1 MLKEGILPP
10 FKEEGFDPSDK
21 STYFSEEE
29 FTKKI
34 GVIQESNNYLLPS
47 EVYGQI
53 FDQHIST
60 LSFRAAI
67 EINSQF
73 FEDKVVLV
81 INSDIGLY
89 SLFCAKAGAK
99 KVISIEPN
107 KTYFKFQKKIIELNN
122 YQDIIF
128 PYHCDVEDIYNI
140 EKVDIIICE
149 WMGNFLLS
157 NSFLKKVIYAR
168 DKFLVRDGLIFP
180 DKVTLYIAGVQDE
193 EFKQNKFEMW
203 DNVYNVNMSC
213 VKNVSFKEPLID
225 TLNKKNI
232 LSTICPIFE
241 VDMYKIRENEYNF
254 SNSYELIFNKNDN
267 LSAIAGWFD
276 VEFSKTP
283 NKIKFTTSP
292 FNQYTRWKQTIFYL
306 EKNIKVYKG
315 SILKGSFCVRVDPY
329 SQDMNCIDIKI
340 SYELLNNNAVYS
352 KIEQKDDDKDEEEEA
367 EEEDDTNG
375 QNNIKGVQMFK
386 LSY

>member
-1 MLKEGILPP
+1 MIKEGILPP
-10 FKEEGFDPSDK
+10 LNEEGFDPNDK
-21 STYFSEEE
+21 KTYFNEEE
-29 FTKKI
+29 YIKKI
-34 GVIQESNNYLLPS
+34 GVDQEKNNYLLPS
-47 EVYGQI
+47 EVYSSI

-67 EINSQF
+67 EINSEF
-73 FEDKVVLV
+73 FEDRTVLV
-81 INSDIGLY
+81 INSGIGLY
-89 SLFCAKAGAK
+89 SLFCAKAGAR
-99 KVISIEPN
+99 KVYSLEPN
-107 KTYFKFQKKIIELNN
+107 KTYFKFQKKIVQLNR
-122 YQDIIF
+122 YQDIIEV
-128 PYHCDVEDIYNI
+128 HNCEIEDIYNI
-140 EKVDIIICE
+140 EKVDIIVCE

-157 NSFLKKVIYAR
+157 NSFLKSVIYAR

-180 DKVTLYIAGVQDE
+180 DKATLFICGIQDE
-193 EFKQNKFEMW
+193 EFKQSKFKMW

-213 VKNVSFKEPLID
+213 VKNVSFKDPLID
-225 TLNKKNI
+225 TFNKKNI

-241 VDMYKIRENEYNF
+241 VDLYKIKESEINF

-267 LSAIAGWFD
+267 LSALAGWFD

-315 SILKGSFCVRVDPY
+315 SVLNGSFCVRVDPN

-340 SYELLNNNAVYS
+340 SYQLVNKNANFS
-352 KIEQKDDDKDEEEEA
+352 KIKQSDDDSEQSEEI
-367 EEEDDTNG
+367 NS
-375 QNNIKGVQMFK
+375 NSKGIQMFK

>member
-1 MLKEGILPP
+1 MIKEGILPRI
-10 FKEEGFDPSDK
+10 KEEGFDPNDK

-29 FTKKI
+29 YIKKI
-34 GVIQESNNYLLPS
+34 GVVQEKNNYLLPS
-47 EVYGQI
+47 EVYSSI

-67 EINSQF
+67 EINSEF
-73 FEDKVVLV
+73 FEDKTVLV
-81 INSDIGLY
+81 INSGIGLY
-89 SLFCAKAGAK
+89 SLFCGKAGAK
-99 KVISIEPN
+99 KVYSIEPN
-107 KTYFKFQKKIIELNN
+107 KTYFKFQKKIVQLNK
-122 YQDIIF
+122 YQDIIEV
-128 PYHCDVEDIYNI
+128 YNCGVEDIYNI
-140 EKVDIIICE
+140 EKVDIIVCE

-157 NSFLKKVIYAR
+157 NSFLRSVIYAR

-180 DKVTLYIAGVQDE
+180 DKATLYICGIQDE
-193 EFKQNKFEMW
+193 EFKQSKFKMW
-203 DNVYNVNMSC
+203 DNVYNVNMSS
-213 VKNVSFKEPLID
+213 VKNVSFKDPYVD
-225 TLNKKNI
+225 TFNKKNI

-241 VDMYKIRENEYNF
+241 VDLYKIKESEINF
-254 SNSYELIFNKNDN
+254 SNSYELIFNKNDI
-267 LSAIAGWFD
+267 LSALAGWFD

-315 SILKGSFCVRVDPY
+315 SVLNGSFCVRVDPN

-340 SYELLNNNAVYS
+340 SYQLVNKNANFSKIKQSDDDSEQSEEINNNS
-352 KIEQKDDDKDEEEEA
+352 KGI
-367 EEEDDTNG
+367 
-375 QNNIKGVQMFK
+375 QMFK

>member
-1 MLKEGILPP
+1 MIKEGILPP
-10 FKEEGFDPSDK
+10 FKEDGFDPDDK
-21 STYFSEEE
+21 STYFSEEDYI
-29 FTKKI
+29 KKI
-34 GVIQESNNYLLPS
+34 GVTQENNNYLLPS
-47 EVYGQI
+47 EIYSSI

-67 EINSQF
+67 EINSEF
-73 FEDKVVLV
+73 FENKNVLV
-81 INSDIGLY
+81 INNGIGLY

-99 KVISIEPN
+99 KVVSVEPN
-107 KTYFKFQKKIIELNN
+107 KTYFKFQKKIIQLNK
-122 YQDIIF
+122 YQDVIKA
-128 PYHCDVEDIYNI
+128 YNCDVEDIYDI

-168 DKFLVRDGLIFP
+168 DKFLVKDGLIFP
-180 DKVTLYIAGVQDE
+180 DKATLYISGIQDE
-193 EFKQNKFEMW
+193 EFKQNKFKMW
-203 DNVYNVNMSC
+203 DDVYSINMNC
-213 VKNVSFKEPLID
+213 VKNVSFKDPLID
-225 TLNKKNI
+225 SFNKKNI

-241 VDMYKIRENEYNF
+241 VDMYKIRENEINF
-254 SNSYELIFNKNDN
+254 SNSYELIFNKSDN

-292 FNQYTRWKQTIFYL
+292 FNQYTKWKQTIFYL

-315 SILKGSFCVRVDPY
+315 SILKGSFCVRVDPNTY
-329 SQDMNCIDIKI
+329 DMNCIDIKI
-340 SYELLNNNAVYS
+340 SYELINNNATFT
-352 KIEQKDDDKDEEEEA
+352 KIKQSDDESNENSSSEQ
-367 EEEDDTNG
+367 G
-375 QNNIKGVQMFK
+375 IIKGIQMFK

>member
-1 MLKEGILPP
+1 MIKEGILPP
-10 FKEEGFDPSDK
+10 LKEEGFDPNDK
-21 STYFSEEE
+21 STYFNEEE
-29 FTKKI
+29 YIKKI
-34 GVIQESNNYLLPS
+34 GVAQEKNNYLLPS
-47 EVYGQI
+47 EVYSSI

-67 EINSQF
+67 EINSEF
-73 FEDKVVLV
+73 FEDKTVLV
-81 INSDIGLY
+81 INSGIGLY
-89 SLFCAKAGAK
+89 SLFCGKAGAK
-99 KVISIEPN
+99 KVYSIEPN
-107 KTYFKFQKKIIELNN
+107 KTYFKFQKKIVQLNK
-122 YQDIIF
+122 YQDIIEV
-128 PYHCDVEDIYNI
+128 YNCDVEDIYNI
-140 EKVDIIICE
+140 EKVDIIVCE

-157 NSFLKKVIYAR
+157 NSFLRSVIYAR

-180 DKVTLYIAGVQDE
+180 DKATLYICGIQDE
-193 EFKQNKFEMW
+193 EFKQSKFKMW

-213 VKNVSFKEPLID
+213 VKNVSFKDPYID
-225 TLNKKNI
+225 TFNKKNI

-241 VDMYKIRENEYNF
+241 VDLYKIKESEINF

-267 LSAIAGWFD
+267 LSALAGWFD

-283 NKIKFTTSP
+283 NKIRFTTSP

-315 SILKGSFCVRVDPY
+315 SLLTGSFCVRVDPN

-340 SYELLNNNAVYS
+340 SYQLVNKNANFS
-352 KIEQKDDDKDEEEEA
+352 KIKQSDDDSEQSEEI
-367 EEEDDTNG
+367 NS
-375 QNNIKGVQMFK
+375 NSKGIQMFK

>member
-1 MLKEGILPP
+1 MITEGILPP
-10 FKEEGFDPSDK
+10 IKEEGFDPNDK
-21 STYFSEEE
+21 STYFNEEE
-29 FTKKI
+29 YIKKI
-34 GVIQESNNYLLPS
+34 GVAQEKNNYLLPS
-47 EVYGQI
+47 EVYSSI

-67 EINSQF
+67 EINSEF
-73 FEDKVVLV
+73 FEDKTVLV
-81 INSDIGLY
+81 INSGIGLY
-89 SLFCAKAGAK
+89 SLFCGKAGAK
-99 KVISIEPN
+99 KVYSIEPN
-107 KTYFKFQKKIIELNN
+107 KTYFKFQKKIVQLNK
-122 YQDIIF
+122 YQDIIEV
-128 PYHCDVEDIYNI
+128 YNCDIEDIYNI
-140 EKVDIIICE
+140 EKVDIIVCE

-157 NSFLKKVIYAR
+157 NSFLRNVIYAR

-180 DKVTLYIAGVQDE
+180 DKATLYICGIQDE
-193 EFKQNKFEMW
+193 EFKQSKFKMW

-213 VKNVSFKEPLID
+213 VKNVSFKDPYID
-225 TLNKKNI
+225 TFNKKNI

-241 VDMYKIRENEYNF
+241 VDLYKIKESEINF

-267 LSAIAGWFD
+267 LSALAGWFD

-315 SILKGSFCVRVDPY
+315 SVLNGSFCVRVDPN
-329 SQDMNCIDIKI
+329 SQDMNCLDIKI
-340 SYELLNNNAVYS
+340 SYQLINKNANFS
-352 KIEQKDDDKDEEEEA
+352 KIKQSDDDSEQSEEI
-367 EEEDDTNG
+367 NS
-375 QNNIKGVQMFK
+375 NSKGIQMFK

>member
-1 MLKEGILPP
+1 MIKEGILPP
-10 FKEEGFDPSDK
+10 LKEEGFDPNDK

-29 FTKKI
+29 YIKKI
-34 GVIQESNNYLLPS
+34 GVVQEKNNYLLPS
-47 EVYGQI
+47 EVYSSI

-67 EINSQF
+67 EINSEF
-73 FEDKVVLV
+73 FEDKTVLV
-81 INSDIGLY
+81 INSGIGLY
-89 SLFCAKAGAK
+89 SLFCGKAGAK
-99 KVISIEPN
+99 KVYSIEPN
-107 KTYFKFQKKIIELNN
+107 KTYFKFQKKIVQLNK
-122 YQDIIF
+122 YQDIIEV
-128 PYHCDVEDIYNI
+128 YNCDVEDIYNI
-140 EKVDIIICE
+140 EKVDIIVCE

-157 NSFLKKVIYAR
+157 NSFLRSVIYAR

-180 DKVTLYIAGVQDE
+180 DKATLYICGIQDE
-193 EFKQNKFEMW
+193 EFKQSKFKMW

-213 VKNVSFKEPLID
+213 VKNVSFKDPYID
-225 TLNKKNI
+225 TFNKKNI

-241 VDMYKIRENEYNF
+241 VDLYKIKESEINF

-267 LSAIAGWFD
+267 LSALAGWFD

-315 SILKGSFCVRVDPY
+315 SVLNGSFCVRVDPN

-340 SYELLNNNAVYS
+340 SYQLVNKNANYN
-352 KIEQKDDDKDEEEEA
+352 KIKQSDDDSEQSEEI
-367 EEEDDTNG
+367 NS
-375 QNNIKGVQMFK
+375 NSKGIQMFK

>member
-1 MLKEGILPP
+1 MIKEGILPP
-10 FKEEGFDPSDK
+10 LKEEGFDPNDK
-21 STYFSEEE
+21 STYFNEEE
-29 FTKKI
+29 YIKKI
-34 GVIQESNNYLLPS
+34 GVAQEKNNYLLPS
-47 EVYGQI
+47 EVYSSI

-67 EINSQF
+67 EINSEF
-73 FEDKVVLV
+73 FEDKTVLV
-81 INSDIGLY
+81 INSGIGLY
-89 SLFCAKAGAK
+89 SLFCGKAGAK
-99 KVISIEPN
+99 KVYSIEPN
-107 KTYFKFQKKIIELNN
+107 KTYFKFQKKIVQLNK
-122 YQDIIF
+122 YQDIIEV
-128 PYHCDVEDIYNI
+128 YNCDVEDIYNI
-140 EKVDIIICE
+140 EKVDIIVCE

-157 NSFLKKVIYAR
+157 NSFLRSVIYAR

-180 DKVTLYIAGVQDE
+180 DKATLYICGIQDE
-193 EFKQNKFEMW
+193 EFKQSKFKMW
-203 DNVYNVNMSC
+203 DNVYNVNMSS
-213 VKNVSFKEPLID
+213 VKNVSFKDPYVD
-225 TLNKKNI
+225 TFNKKNI

-241 VDMYKIRENEYNF
+241 VDLYKIKESEINF

-267 LSAIAGWFD
+267 LSALAGWFD

-315 SILKGSFCVRVDPY
+315 SVLNGSFCVRVDPN

-340 SYELLNNNAVYS
+340 SYQLVNKNANFSKIKQSDDDSEQSEEINNNS
-352 KIEQKDDDKDEEEEA
+352 KGI
-367 EEEDDTNG
+367 
-375 QNNIKGVQMFK
+375 QMFK

>member
-1 MLKEGILPP
+1 MITEGILPP
-10 FKEEGFDPSDK
+10 FKEEGFDPNDK
-21 STYFSEEE
+21 STFFSEEDYI
-29 FTKKI
+29 KKI
-34 GVIQESNNYLLPS
+34 GVIQENNNYLLPS
-47 EVYGQI
+47 EIYSSI

-67 EINSQF
+67 EINSEF
-73 FEDKVVLV
+73 FDNKNILV
-81 INSDIGLY
+81 INSGIGLY

-107 KTYFKFQKKIIELNN
+107 KTYFKFQKKIIQLNK
-122 YQDIIF
+122 YQDIIKL
-128 PYHCDVEDIYNI
+128 YNCDVEDIYDI

-168 DKFLVRDGLIFP
+168 DKFLVNDGFIFP
-180 DKVTLYIAGVQDE
+180 DKATLYISGIQDE
-193 EFKQNKFEMW
+193 EFKQNKFKMW
-203 DNVYNVNMSC
+203 DNVYNVNMNC
-213 VKNVSFKEPLID
+213 VKNVSFKDPLID
-225 TLNKKNI
+225 TFNKKNI

-241 VDMYKIRENEYNF
+241 VDLYKIRENEINF

-292 FNQYTRWKQTIFYL
+292 FNQYTKWKQTIFYL

-315 SILKGSFCVRVDPY
+315 SILKGSFCVRLDPNSY
-329 SQDMNCIDIKI
+329 DMNCIDIKI
-340 SYELLNNNAVYS
+340 SYELINNNATYT
-352 KIEQKDDDKDEEEEA
+352 KIKQSDDDRS
-367 EEEDDTNG
+367 EDDSNEPY
-375 QNNIKGVQMFK
+375 NIKGIQMFK

>member
-1 MLKEGILPP
+1 MIKEGILPP
-10 FKEEGFDPSDK
+10 LNEEGFDPNDK
-21 STYFSEEE
+21 KTYFNEEE
-29 FTKKI
+29 YIKKI
-34 GVIQESNNYLLPS
+34 GVDQEKNNYLLPS
-47 EVYGQI
+47 EVYSSI

-67 EINSQF
+67 EINSEF
-73 FEDKVVLV
+73 FEDRIVLV
-81 INSDIGLY
+81 INSGIGLY
-89 SLFCAKAGAK
+89 SLFCAKAGAR
-99 KVISIEPN
+99 KVYSLEPN
-107 KTYFKFQKKIIELNN
+107 KTYFKFQKKIVQLNR
-122 YQDIIF
+122 YQDIIEV
-128 PYHCDVEDIYNI
+128 HNCEIEDIYNI
-140 EKVDIIICE
+140 EKVDIIVCE

-157 NSFLKKVIYAR
+157 NSFLKSVIYAR

-180 DKVTLYIAGVQDE
+180 DKATLYICGIQDE
-193 EFKQNKFEMW
+193 EFKQSKFKMW

-213 VKNVSFKEPLID
+213 VKNVSFKDPFID
-225 TLNKKNI
+225 TFNKRNI

-241 VDMYKIRENEYNF
+241 VDLYKIKESEINF

-267 LSAIAGWFD
+267 LSALAGWFD

-315 SILKGSFCVRVDPY
+315 SVLNGSFCVRVDPN

-340 SYELLNNNAVYS
+340 SYQLVNKNANFS
-352 KIEQKDDDKDEEEEA
+352 KIKQSDDDSEQSDES
-367 EEEDDTNG
+367 
-375 QNNIKGVQMFK
+375 QSKGIQMFK

>member
-1 MLKEGILPP
+1 MIKEGILPP
-10 FKEEGFDPSDK
+10 LNEEGFDPNDK
-21 STYFSEEE
+21 KTYFNEEE
-29 FTKKI
+29 YIKKI
-34 GVIQESNNYLLPS
+34 GVDQEKNNYLLPS
-47 EVYGQI
+47 EVYSSI

-67 EINSQF
+67 EINSEF
-73 FEDKVVLV
+73 FEDRIVLV
-81 INSDIGLY
+81 INSGIGLY
-89 SLFCAKAGAK
+89 SLFCAKAGAR
-99 KVISIEPN
+99 KVYSLEPN
-107 KTYFKFQKKIIELNN
+107 KTYFKFQKKIVQLNR
-122 YQDIIF
+122 YQDIIEV
-128 PYHCDVEDIYNI
+128 HNCEIEDIYNI
-140 EKVDIIICE
+140 EKVDIIVCE

-157 NSFLKKVIYAR
+157 NSFLKSVIYAR

-180 DKVTLYIAGVQDE
+180 DKATLYICGIQDE
-193 EFKQNKFEMW
+193 EFKQSKFKMW

-213 VKNVSFKEPLID
+213 VKNVSFKDPLID
-225 TLNKKNI
+225 TFNKKNI

-241 VDMYKIRENEYNF
+241 VDLYKIKESEINF

-267 LSAIAGWFD
+267 LSALAGWFD

-315 SILKGSFCVRVDPY
+315 SVLNGSFCVRVDPN

-340 SYELLNNNAVYS
+340 SYQLVNKNANFS
-352 KIEQKDDDKDEEEEA
+352 KIKQSDDDSEQSEES
-367 EEEDDTNG
+367 
-375 QNNIKGVQMFK
+375 QSKGIQMFK

>member
-1 MLKEGILPP
+1 MIKEGILSPL
-10 FKEEGFDPSDK
+10 KEEGFDPNDK
-21 STYFSEEE
+21 STYFNEEE
-29 FTKKI
+29 YIKKI
-34 GVIQESNNYLLPS
+34 GVAQEKNNYLLPS
-47 EVYGQI
+47 EVYSSI

-67 EINSQF
+67 EINSEF
-73 FEDKVVLV
+73 FEDKTVLV
-81 INSDIGLY
+81 INSGIGLY
-89 SLFCAKAGAK
+89 SLFCGKAGAK
-99 KVISIEPN
+99 KVYSIEPN
-107 KTYFKFQKKIIELNN
+107 KTYFKFQKKIVQLNK
-122 YQDIIF
+122 YQDIIEV
-128 PYHCDVEDIYNI
+128 YNCDVEDIYNI
-140 EKVDIIICE
+140 EKVDIIVCE

-157 NSFLKKVIYAR
+157 NSFLRSVIYAR

-180 DKVTLYIAGVQDE
+180 DKATLYICGIQDE
-193 EFKQNKFEMW
+193 EFKQSKFKMW

-213 VKNVSFKEPLID
+213 VKNVSFKDPYID
-225 TLNKKNI
+225 TFNKKNI

-241 VDMYKIRENEYNF
+241 VDLYKIKESEINF

-267 LSAIAGWFD
+267 LSALAGWFD

-315 SILKGSFCVRVDPY
+315 SVLNGSFCVRVDPN

-340 SYELLNNNAVYS
+340 SYQLVNKNANYN
-352 KIEQKDDDKDEEEEA
+352 KIKQSDDDSEQSEES
-367 EEEDDTNG
+367 NS
-375 QNNIKGVQMFK
+375 NNKGIQMFK